1 MKIKSRKFRPDPYN
15 NSIEKNISSDKNLQ
29 IEPFEQNSIVQSARV
44 ARQASGSVI
53 QRTPSHYSSTPF
65 RIPDRVR
72 NGDRDEELT
81 PGALDLTR

>member
-44 ARQASGSVI
+44 ARSVI